1 MTEEEED
8 YSDHDSKVSF
18 LPLKKLQSYLRRLV
32 TQHYSIGFQKSRL
45 AQIFLY
51 VKSLVVVEDSLKGSL
66 QSSHISLI

>member
-8 YSDHDSKVSF
+8 YSDHDSKVAF

-51 VKSLVVVEDSLKGSL
+51 VKSLVVEDSLKGSL

>member
-1 MTEEEED
+1 MTEEED

-51 VKSLVVVEDSLKGSL
+51 VKSLVVEDSLKGSL